1 MGRGGGRTKVA
12 GPPPPPRSTVAGNWW
27 ISESEASLI
36 YRASSREARA
46 TQRNLVV
53 KTNKN

>member
-1 MGRGGGRTKVA
+1 MKPWSYKRWGGG
-12 GPPPPPRSTVAGNWW
+12 GGRSTVAGNWW